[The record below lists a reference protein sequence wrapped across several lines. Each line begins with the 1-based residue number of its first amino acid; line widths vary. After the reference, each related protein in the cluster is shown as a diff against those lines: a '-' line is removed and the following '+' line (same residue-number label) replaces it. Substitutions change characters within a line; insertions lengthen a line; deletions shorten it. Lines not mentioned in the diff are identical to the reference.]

1 MPAQSH
7 ASLSQRAMTYGLRT
21 FTALVLVYLIVPVLI
36 VLPLSFS
43 SGQVLAFPMPG
54 LSLQWYRDF
63 FTNPLWTGA
72 LANSVIIAVI
82 TTTIATLMG
91 TLAAIGLHNSRFR
104 LKSLVMGIL
113 VL

>member
-1 MPAQSH
+1 MAVQCH
-7 ASLSQRAMTYGLRT
+7 AGLSQRAMTYGLRT
-21 FTALVLVYLIVPVLI
+21 LTALILVYLIVPVLV

-54 LSLQWYRDF
+54 LSLQWYHDF

-72 LANSVIIAVI
+72 LANSVVIAVVA
-82 TTTIATLMG
+82 TTIATLTG

-104 LKSLVMGIL
+104 LKSLVMP
-113 VL
+113 